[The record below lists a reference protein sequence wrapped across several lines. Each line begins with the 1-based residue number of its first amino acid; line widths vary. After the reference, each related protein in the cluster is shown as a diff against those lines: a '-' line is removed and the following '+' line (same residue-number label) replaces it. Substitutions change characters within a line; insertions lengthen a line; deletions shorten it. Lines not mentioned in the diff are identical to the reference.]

1 MKTVLIAIIFT
12 MLLVNAFRHH
22 DIKYGK
28 VQDTL
33 NEVRAAN
40 EIEYGKV
47 QKALN
52 EVKAAQEEQNKIL
65 AAITAR
71 VADMQKIRAEV
82 TAYTLDLNETDND
95 PQHAA
100 DMSKP
105 VPGRTAAVSRDLIHL
120 LGKKVY
126 IPGHGVRVVND
137 LAAVDVTGT
146 IDLLVGNKAE
156 ARKIGR
162 EVREVIVL

>member
-1 MKTVLIAIIFT
+1 MKTVLIAIISA
-12 MLLVNAFRHH
+12 MLLVSVFRHNA
-22 DIKYGK
+22 IEYSK
-28 VQDTL
+28 VQNTL
-33 NEVRAAN
+33 TAVRAAN
-40 EIEYGKV
+40 EIEYGKL
-47 QKALN
+47 QNALN
-52 EVKAAQEEQNKIL
+52 EVRAAQAEQNRIL
-65 AAITAR
+65 ADITAR
-71 VADMQKIRAEV
+71 IAETQKIRAEV

-120 LGKKVY
+120 LGKKIY
-126 IPGHGVRVVND
+126 IPGHGVRVIND
-137 LAAVDVTGT
+137 LAAVDVKGT

>member
-12 MLLVNAFRHH
+12 MLLVNAFRH
-22 DIKYGK
+22 
-28 VQDTL
+28 
-33 NEVRAAN
+33 N
-40 EIEYGKV
+40 EIE
-47 QKALN
+47 LN
-52 EVKAAQEEQNKIL
+52 QLEIELNQLQNTLKEVRNTQEKQNVIL
-65 AAITAR
+65 EAITVR

-82 TAYTLDLNETDND
+82 TAYTLDLDEINND

-126 IPGHGVRVVND
+126 IPGHGVRVIND
-137 LAAVDVTGT
+137 LAAVDITGT

-162 EVREVIVL
+162 KIREVIVL